1 LVKKFFSFSKNSLIV
16 IFISLLKSNA
26 LFTVDKS
33 QAGEEL
39 AAACKNHEKIA
50 LEVRQKTFTFFM
62 NYK

>member
-1 LVKKFFSFSKNSLIV
+1 MIV